1 MCTRLNPAKSGLSV
15 ASDDM
20 MPSCCVT
27 RAVASDACDFVRCGG
42 VHRHHVAC
50 ASGVNWRVTA
60 CSGVF
65 YIALLISQYEPWP
78 TSLPSPWM
86 TQDRHCC
93 APSSPSR
100 RSTSLV
106 SGTCVSPRGGGRA
119 SVQWRPW
126 ATICEVGRD
135 SEGRCPQCTHLHP
148 GSRSASRSCAWGH
161 LPPQSR
167 TPSANLL
174 HAKVRVRTAA
184 CRSASSGM
192 CGFCVAL
199 APFMLAC
206 DRWE

>member
-1 MCTRLNPAKSGLSV
+1 VERRKEKWPELNRSGRQKAGTWQREICSHGMCTRLNPAKSGLSV

-93 APSSPSR
+93 APSSPSH

-106 SGTCVSPRGGGRA
+106 SGTCVISRRGGQFSGAPGPPSAKLGETQRA
-119 SVQWRPW
+119 GV
-126 ATICEVGRD
+126 
-135 SEGRCPQCTHLHP
+135 
-148 GSRSASRSCAWGH
+148 RSALTSTLEVD
-161 LPPQSR
+161 LPVVLVLGVTCLHKVEPRRR
-167 TPSANLL
+167 TCCMQ
-174 HAKVRVRTAA
+174 R
-184 CRSASSGM
+184 
-192 CGFCVAL
+192 
-199 APFMLAC
+199 
-206 DRWE
+206 